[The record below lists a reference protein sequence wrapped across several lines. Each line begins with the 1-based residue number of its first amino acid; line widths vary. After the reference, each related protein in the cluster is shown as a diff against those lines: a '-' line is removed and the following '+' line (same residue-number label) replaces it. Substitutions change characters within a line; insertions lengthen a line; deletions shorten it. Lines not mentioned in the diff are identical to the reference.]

1 MSKIII
7 DDEPDDDSPRRNLAE
22 TYASLS
28 NVAAF
33 NRANLGPIL
42 NAVNETVRFQ
52 NGGWLKHLAA
62 IEFQPAIAKEQLAA
76 LSSTIAAAAIPVIT
90 VPELPALQKIAQELS
105 ASITAAHAATYA
117 GMAAKLTASLP
128 MPDLSGIQ
136 SLIKS
141 LDTEKWQE
149 WLRAA
154 HRPSNW
160 TDEIEGRIE
169 EIIAMIDAEGIPVA
183 WVPRREILQ
192 ALLDAPS
199 ADDRSLLL
207 IAHRDEILENCQN
220 ILGRVE
226 DEPGIPTLPLAQKVL
241 LGAADGHWELAAL
254 SAVTVVH
261 GIVEALRWASAQQK
275 VAAHHALTPTVERE
289 HLVEQA
295 TRAPLIRFY
304 DDWNEKSG
312 RPRPTHVTRHVVS
325 HKLALDQVSE
335 RNCVV
340 AIMLMCSLLR
350 TVYELELG
358 SDQAAA

>member
-1 MSKIII
+1 MEEEPV
-7 DDEPDDDSPRRNLAE
+7 DDTSRRTLAE
-22 TYASLS
+22 TYASLT
-28 NVAAF
+28 NMAAF
-33 NRANLGPIL
+33 NRASLEPIL
-42 NAVNETVRFQ
+42 NAVNDTVRIQ
-52 NGGWLKHLAA
+52 NSGWLKQLAA
-62 IEFQPAIAKEQLAA
+62 IEFQPAIPKEQLAA

-90 VPELPALQKIAQELS
+90 VPELPALQKVAQELS

-117 GMAAKLTASLP
+117 DMAAKLTASLP
-128 MPDLSGIQ
+128 RPDLSGIQ
-136 SLIKS
+136 ALFKS
-141 LDTEKWQE
+141 LDTEKWRE
-149 WLRAA
+149 WIRSA

-160 TDEIEGRIE
+160 TDEIEGRIDE
-169 EIIAMIDAEGIPVA
+169 VIAMIDADGIPVA
-183 WVPRREILQ
+183 WVPRSEILK
-192 ALLDAPS
+192 ALLDAQS

-207 IAHRDEILENCQN
+207 IAHRDEILEDCR
-220 ILGRVE
+220 LVLARVE
-226 DEPGIPTLPLAQKVL
+226 DEPGISTLPLAQKVL

-261 GIVEALRWASAQQK
+261 GIVEALRWASAQQN
-275 VAAHHALTPTVERE
+275 VAAHHSLKPTVERE

-312 RPRPTHVTRHVVS
+312 KPRPTHVTRHVVS
-325 HKLALDQVSE
+325 HKLAPDQVSE

-358 SDQAAA
+358 RDQGAA